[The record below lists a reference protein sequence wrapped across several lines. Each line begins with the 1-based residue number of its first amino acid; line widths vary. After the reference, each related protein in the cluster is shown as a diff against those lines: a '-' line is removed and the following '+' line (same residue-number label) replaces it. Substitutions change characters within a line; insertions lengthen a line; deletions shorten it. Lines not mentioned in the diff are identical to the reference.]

1 MPNEPTSP
9 AAAPELPPN
18 SLTPEQ
24 SGKIAAV
31 LFDPT
36 VERIRI
42 LLQTLVQSTAAGD
55 YAIWASLV
63 ALDRVIAELDWAS
76 VSSSHA
82 QRFAHLAE
90 LVFQRCAL
98 RLAAYRAAIMTWQEG
113 TPFPQLTPWGNEDTL
128 YVLSVVEETDRL
140 ATEQKGPT
148 S

>member
-1 MPNEPTSP
+1 MSNDPSP

-24 SGKIAAV
+24 SGKIAAA

-36 VERIRI
+36 VNRIRI
-42 LLQTLVQSTAAGD
+42 LLQTLIQSTAAGD

-63 ALDRVIAELDWAS
+63 ALDRVIAELEWSTVTPD
-76 VSSSHA
+76 HA

-90 LVFQRCAL
+90 LVFDRCAV
-98 RLAAYRAAIMTWQEG
+98 RFRAYRAAIRDWKEG
-113 TPFPQLTPWGNEDTL
+113 TPFPVMVPWGNEDTIA
-128 YVLSVVEETDRL
+128 VLALVEEGDT
-140 ATEQKGPT
+140 P